1 MMTSR
6 PRLVVIGNGMA
17 GARLMEDVIARS
29 PDGFEIVIF
38 GDEPRGNYNR
48 ILLSG
53 VLAGTHRPDDILINP
68 LEWYRRHGV
77 TLHAGVRAQR
87 LDLDSRVVIGAS
99 GLRESY
105 DTLVLAT
112 GSQPLLPS
120 IAGLV
125 HDDGTLKDG
134 AFVFR
139 TVDDCERIAAR
150 IRESRTAIVI
160 GGGLL
165 GIEAARGLLN
175 HGLDVR
181 LVHLA
186 KHLMDVQLDRDAG
199 RILQRQLEAMGL
211 RVLTARSTT
220 AIVGNDRVRGIL
232 FNDGTTLDGDMVVVA
247 AGIRP
252 NVQLAKDAGLAVNR
266 GIVVG
271 DDLGCE
277 GRADVFAIGECAEH
291 RGRLYGLVAPLWEQ
305 ARVLADRL
313 TARRPDALYVG
324 SGLTTKL
331 KVAGLDVAVM
341 GLKDAVADEDEIVS
355 YTEPSRG
362 VYKKLIVRGNR
373 LAGAILMGDPAVV
386 PGITQAFIDERP
398 LTDQRAALLFPL
410 PIVAPPPAPEQIPD
424 DTRICDCNAVSKAQ
438 IVDAVLRGARSVQ
451 AVCDATRAAT
461 GCGSCRPEVQR
472 IVELASRGFDA
483 PNLLASP
490 AALPAPTRDDNAQV
504 VTFSKIEKLKQEK
517 DGLDLLAE
525 TPALAQSGWQSISD
539 SDRERLKWLGVFF
552 RKQTPGKFMMRLRLS
567 NGFATSTQVRVIA
580 GISETF
586 GTGSVDITTRQQ
598 IQIRGFDIEQLQE
611 IWSRLDAVGVISLQT
626 GMDNIRN
633 VIGCAAAGVSKHE
646 LFDASPIVHQF
657 TDMFLRNKEFTN
669 LPRKFNVGI
678 TGCNEHCTH
687 AESQDLAL
695 TPAVARIDGRDRN
708 GFNVAI
714 GGKMGSGGCR
724 MATPLDIFVEPYRA
738 AALCREIVL
747 LFRDHGSRA
756 QRTRA
761 RLAFLLDSWG
771 VDRFRSEIERRWAG
785 QLERAGHDTRTSRS
799 ADHLGVHAQAQP
811 GLSYVGLLVP
821 VGRIKATDL
830 RDAARVAD
838 AYGSGELR
846 FTTSQNIIVPN
857 VPDAKLSALLA
868 DPLVEALQHDPPGAA
883 RGLVACTGID
893 YCHFALIETKELA
906 VKTAAYLSTRFAH
919 ERRFTTHWSGCPA
932 GCGNHAAADIG
943 LLGKNIR
950 VNGEIV
956 EAVDVYVG
964 GRAGPEARPGT
975 RLLEDVPCDE
985 LPAVLERVV
994 PYITGQKTAR
1004 LRAVGRSSGV
1014 QPPPSDHSSATGH
1027 AIV

>member
-1 MMTSR
+1 MTSR
-6 PRLVVIGNGMA
+6 PRLIVIGNGMA
-17 GARLMEDVIARS
+17 GARLVEDVIARS
-29 PDGFEIVIF
+29 PDGFEIVVF
-38 GDEPRGNYNR
+38 GDEPHGNYNR

-53 VLAGTHRPDDILINP
+53 VLAGTHRPQDILINP

-77 TLHAGVRAQR
+77 TLHAGVRAER
-87 LDLDSRVVIGAS
+87 LDLDSRVVMGA
-99 GLRESY
+99 GGVRESY
-105 DTLVLAT
+105 DTLVFAT
-112 GSQPLLPS
+112 GSQPLLPP
-120 IAGLV
+120 IEGLV

-139 TVDDCERIAAR
+139 TIDDCERIAAR
-150 IRESRTAIVI
+150 TRESRTAIVI

-175 HGLDVR
+175 RGLEVH
-181 LVHLA
+181 LVHLTT
-186 KHLMDVQLDRDAG
+186 HLMDVQLDRDAG

-220 AIVGNDRVRGIL
+220 AIVGEDRVRGVR
-232 FNDGTTLDGDMVVVA
+232 FSDGTTLAGEMVVVA

-252 NVQLAKDAGLAVNR
+252 NVQLAKGAGLAVNR
-266 GIVVG
+266 GIVIG
-271 DDLGCE
+271 DDLACE
-277 GRADVFAIGECAEH
+277 GRPRVFAIGECAEH
-291 RGRLYGLVAPLWEQ
+291 RGQLYGLVAPLWEQ

-313 TARRPDALYVG
+313 TARRADALYAG
-324 SGLTTKL
+324 SRLTTKL

-386 PGITQAFIDERP
+386 PGITQAFVDERP
-398 LTDQRAALLFPL
+398 LTDQRAELLFPL
-410 PIVAPPPAPEQIPD
+410 PVVAPPPAPEQIPD

-483 PNLLASP
+483 PDLLASP
-490 AALPAPTRDDNAQV
+490 AALPMPTRDDNAQIL
-504 VTFSKIEKLKQEK
+504 TLNKIEKLKQEK
-517 DGLDLLAE
+517 DGLDLLPE
-525 TPALAQSGWQSISD
+525 TPSLAEGGWQSISD
-539 SDRERLKWLGVFF
+539 NDRERLKWLGVFF
-552 RKQTPGKFMMRLRLS
+552 RRQTPGKFMMRLRMP
-567 NGFATSTQVRVIA
+567 NGFATSTQVRTIA

-611 IWSRLDAVGVISLQT
+611 IWSRLDAVGLTSLQT

-633 VIGCAAAGVSKHE
+633 IIGCAAAGLSKHE
-646 LFDASPIVHQF
+646 LFDASPIVREF
-657 TDMFLRNKEFTN
+657 TEMFLLNKEFTN

-678 TGCNEHCTH
+678 SGCNEHCTH

-695 TPAVARIDGRDRN
+695 TPAVATLDGRDRN

-724 MATPLDIFVEPYRA
+724 MATSVDIFVEPDRA

-747 LFRDHGSRA
+747 IFRDHGSRA

-761 RLAFLLDSWG
+761 RLAFLLESWG
-771 VDRFRSEIERRWAG
+771 VDRFRGEIEARWG
-785 QLERAGHDTRTSRS
+785 KRLERAGRDTRLSRS

-811 GLSYVGLLVP
+811 GLNYVGLLVP
-821 VGRIKATDL
+821 VGRISSAEL
-830 RDAARVAD
+830 RDTARVAD
-838 AYGSGELR
+838 AYGCGEVR
-846 FTTSQNIIVPN
+846 FTTGQNIIVPN
-857 VPDAKLSALLA
+857 VPDTKLSALLA
-868 DPLVEALQHDPPGAA
+868 DPLLETLPHDPPGAA

-964 GRAGPEARPGT
+964 GRAGPDARPGT
-975 RLLEDVPCDE
+975 RLLEDVPCDD
-985 LPAVLERVV
+985 LPDVLERVV
-994 PYITGQKTAR
+994 PYITGQKSTRIRDAERSTA
-1004 LRAVGRSSGV
+1004 V
-1014 QPPPSDHSSATGH
+1014 QPFATDQSAAPGH